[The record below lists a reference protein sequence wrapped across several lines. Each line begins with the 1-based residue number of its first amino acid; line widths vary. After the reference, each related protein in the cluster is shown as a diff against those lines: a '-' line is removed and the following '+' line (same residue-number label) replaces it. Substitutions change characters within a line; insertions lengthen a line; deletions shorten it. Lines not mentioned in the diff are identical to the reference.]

1 MTTMKNEIN
10 DDYHSKSWMNL
21 AKKGYFYLGRGL
33 AELNNWKN
41 LFIGIIG
48 LCIAVKIESIW
59 IMAVIFAISIPL
71 LILAGYIMVHRISRM
86 MDYLSIKF
94 GSHFATRNFDY
105 VEGQYELMKEI
116 RDMMIEN
123 RKLTSYPLYKSEK
136 DDPKGIEKLD

>member
-1 MTTMKNEIN
+1 MKNETN

-59 IMAVIFAISIPL
+59 IMAVIFAISIPI
-71 LILAGYIMVHRISRM
+71 LIVAGYVMVHRVSRM

-116 RDMMIEN
+116 RNMLAENKKKDAARIEISD
-123 RKLTSYPLYKSEK
+123 KV
-136 DDPKGIEKLD
+136 